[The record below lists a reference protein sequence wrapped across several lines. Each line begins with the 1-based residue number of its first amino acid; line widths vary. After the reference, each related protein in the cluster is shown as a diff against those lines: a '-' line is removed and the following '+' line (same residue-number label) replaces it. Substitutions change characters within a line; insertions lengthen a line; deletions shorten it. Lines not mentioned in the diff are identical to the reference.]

1 MTEDLHDRLRRIDPL
16 PDDVPVDHI
25 TGGDAQDLLE
35 EIMDTEDTK
44 TGAPRRTIAI
54 AALAAIA
61 ACVVAVALLVGG
73 GDEGGSGDEAP
84 VAAGPPLEL
93 TTPDPGI
100 MSTCMAIDATT
111 LGAMEMA
118 FRATPVSIDG
128 DQVLLDVDEWYVGG
142 DAEQVALTAPA
153 TATISIEGV
162 ELVVGEPFL
171 VTAAEGV
178 VNGCGFS
185 GPATP
190 ELQAIFDEAFPA
202 PAG

>member
-16 PDDVPVDHI
+16 PDGVPVDHI
-25 TGGDAQDLLE
+25 TGGDAPDLLE
-35 EIMDTEDTK
+35 EIMDTEETK

-54 AALAAIA
+54 AALAAVA
-61 ACVVAVALLVGG
+61 ACVVAFALLAGGG
-73 GDEGGSGDEAP
+73 GDDSGDDAP

-93 TTPDPGI
+93 TTPEPGI
-100 MSTCMAIDATT
+100 TMTSCMAIDATT
-111 LGAMEMA
+111 LGAMETA

-128 DQVLLDVDEWYVGG
+128 DQVLLDVNEWYVGG

-153 TATISIEGV
+153 EATISIEGV
-162 ELVVGEPFL
+162 EFVVGESYL
-171 VTAAEGV
+171 VTAAGGV